1 MNLLCFFVIEKAPEG
16 ALYIHYLKHINSN
29 LNNRAYSKTIAKN
42 IPQDTTKT
50 VTVENLNSFKYIL
63 ARIVTSGGAVPI
75 TVPTELALY
84 DKLEYAN
91 SFHSTSGNLIS
102 ISIKA
107 LSNTQLQVWGN
118 CTGYSFTKI
127 EVFGVY

>member
-1 MNLLCFFVIEKAPEG
+1 MDFICMFKNKITMAGIIININEL
-16 ALYIHYLKHINSN
+16 NSN

-42 IPQDTTKT
+42 IPQNTTKT
-50 VTVENLNSFKYIL
+50 VTVENLNNFKYIL
-63 ARIVTSGGAVPI
+63 AQIVTSGGAVPVMI
-75 TVPTELALY
+75 PRELALF

>member
-1 MNLLCFFVIEKAPEG
+1 ME
-16 ALYIHYLKHINSN
+16 N
-29 LNNRAYSKTIAKN
+29 LNN
-42 IPQDTTKT
+42 
-50 VTVENLNSFKYIL
+50 FKYIF

-75 TVPTELALY
+75 IVPRELALY

-107 LSNTQLQVWGN
+107 LSNTQIQVWGI